1 METILT
7 LDWESLDNPTY
18 IGLLVAVL
26 MFLVFRPTI
35 ELLFERHWRK
45 THPGEPFPEVWSERG
60 LAINV
65 VTFVLAFLIAMFRL
79 GFDWGPVIVAAVASS
94 VVACTSYEL
103 VKNILRP
110 AGIDIGTFRSFG

>member
-7 LDWESLDNPTY
+7 LDWESLNNPTY

-26 MFLVFRPTI
+26 MLLVFRPTI

-45 THPGEPFPEVWSERG
+45 VHPGEPFPEVWSERG

-65 VTFVLAFLIAMFRL
+65 ATFLLAFLIALLRL
-79 GFDWGPVIVAAVASS
+79 GFDWGPVVVAAVVSS
-94 VVACTSYEL
+94 VVATTSYEL

-110 AGIDIGTFRSFG
+110 TGIDIGSFRSFG